1 LRRTYQLRHSAR
13 LERELANTRFERILG
28 NASQLALV
36 FLGAIVALVAIN
48 AGQFILA
55 PVFLAIIIGLMCGPL
70 CDWMERRKVPPP
82 ISAAVVVVVLIVVIA
97 GAAAAFSA
105 PLSVWVGKAP
115 AIWEKLKSEIAD
127 WREPLDTIGSFQQ
140 QLQTVFGGSDS
151 ALSVKV
157 ESGGPITN
165 LAFGAPAAL
174 GQVLIFFG
182 GLYFFLAAREAIR
195 IGVLSLCF
203 TRKMRWRTAHVFR
216 DVELRV
222 SRYLLTI
229 TVVNLCLGSLVA
241 LAMFIVG
248 MPSPLL
254 WGALAFF
261 LNYVP
266 FLGQAT
272 MLALIFL
279 IGLGTRDGIT
289 AALVPVGSYWVLSF
303 LESQVI
309 TPNLLGRTMTINP
322 FLIFLSLTYWLWA
335 WGPVGGLVAVPSVLV
350 LHSMITHI
358 IPTRSVVPSKTQ
370 RKLDAKA
377 TIDTAASEPTEVPPK
392 PTAAEIAGPTAAA
405 KPKRAPRKPA
415 PAASS

>member
-1 LRRTYQLRHSAR
+1 M
-13 LERELANTRFERILG
+13 
-28 NASQLALV
+28 
-36 FLGAIVALVAIN
+36 VAIN

-55 PVFLAIIIGLMCGPL
+55 PVFLAVIIGLMCGPL
-70 CDWMERRKVPPP
+70 CDWMERRNVPTPV
-82 ISAAVVVVVLIVVIA
+82 SAAVVVVVLIIVIA
-97 GAAAAFSA
+97 GAVAAFSA

-115 AIWEKLKSEIAD
+115 AIWEKLKGEIDNLKA
-127 WREPLDTIGSFQQ
+127 PLETIGAFQQ
-140 QLQTVFGGSDS
+140 QLQSVFGGGDT

-157 ESGGPITN
+157 EGGGPITN

-174 GQVLIFFG
+174 GQILIFFG
-182 GLYFFLAAREAIR
+182 GLYFFLAARDAIR
-195 IGVLSLCF
+195 VGILSLCF

-216 DVELRV
+216 DVEMRV

-241 LAMFIVG
+241 IAMWVVG

-254 WGALAFF
+254 WGALAFV

-272 MLALIFL
+272 MLALVFL

-289 AALVPVGSYWVLSF
+289 SALLPVGCYWALSF
-303 LESQVI
+303 LESQVV

-335 WGPVGGLVAVPSVLV
+335 WGPVGGLVAVPSLLV
-350 LHSMITHI
+350 LHSVITHI
-358 IPTRSVVPSKTQ
+358 IPTRSVVAARVR
-370 RKLDAKA
+370 RKLDDKA
-377 TIDTAASEPTEVPPK
+377 TIDAKEAAPTAAPPE
-392 PTAAEIAGPTAAA
+392 PTAAEIKPVAAA
-405 KPKRAPRKPA
+405 PKPSAAKRPRKPA
-415 PAASS
+415 VPASS

>member
-13 LERELANTRFERILG
+13 LERELSNTRFERILG
-28 NASQLALV
+28 NASQLAIV
-36 FLGAIVALVAIN
+36 FVGSIVALVAIN

-55 PVFLAIIIGLMCGPL
+55 PVFLAVIIGLMCGPL
-70 CDWMERRKVPPP
+70 CDWMERRNVPTPV
-82 ISAAVVVVVLIVVIA
+82 SAAVVVVVLIVAIV
-97 GAAAAFSA
+97 GAAAAFSS

-115 AIWEKLKSEIAD
+115 AIWEKLKTEIAD
-127 WREPLDTIGSFQQ
+127 WREPLETIGAFQQ
-140 QLQTVFGGSDS
+140 QLQTVFGGTDS

-157 ESGGPITN
+157 ESGGPITT

-241 LAMFIVG
+241 TAMFFVG

-289 AALVPVGSYWVLSF
+289 SALVPVGCYWALSF

-350 LHSMITHI
+350 LHSVITHI
-358 IPTRSVVPSKTQ
+358 IPTRSAMPAKAQ

-377 TIDTAASEPTEVPPK
+377 TLDTAESAPTQLPP
-392 PTAAEIAGPTAAA
+392 E
-405 KPKRAPRKPA
+405 PA
-415 PAASS
+415 PAEPEAKPRRADPAAVASS

>member
-1 LRRTYQLRHSAR
+1 LRRTYQIRHSAR

-28 NASQLALV
+28 NASQLAIV
-36 FLGAIVALVAIN
+36 CVGCVVALIAIN

-70 CDWMERRKVPPP
+70 CDWMERRKVPTPV
-82 ISAAVVVVVLIVVIA
+82 SAAVVVLVLIVVIA
-97 GAAAAFSA
+97 GAVAAFSA

-115 AIWEKLKSEIAD
+115 AIWEKLKTEIAN
-127 WREPLDTIGSFQQ
+127 WREPLETIGAFQQ

-157 ESGGPITN
+157 ESGGPITT

-229 TVVNLCLGSLVA
+229 TLVNLCLGSLVA
-241 LAMFIVG
+241 TAMFFVG

-289 AALVPVGSYWVLSF
+289 SALVPVGCYWVLSF

-322 FLIFLSLTYWLWA
+322 FLIFLSLTYWLWS

-350 LHSMITHI
+350 LHSVITHI
-358 IPTRSVVPSKTQ
+358 IPTRSAVPAKTQ

-377 TIDTAASEPTEVPPK
+377 SLDTAQAEPTQLPPE
-392 PTAAEIAGPTAAA
+392 PTAADAA
-405 KPKRAPRKPA
+405 KSKAKRDRGE
-415 PAASS
+415 PAAVASS